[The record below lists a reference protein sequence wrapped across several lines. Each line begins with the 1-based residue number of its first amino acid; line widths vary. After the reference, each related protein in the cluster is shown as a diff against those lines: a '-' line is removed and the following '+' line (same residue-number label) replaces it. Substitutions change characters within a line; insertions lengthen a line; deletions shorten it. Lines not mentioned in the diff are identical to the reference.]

1 MLLVFLS
8 RNTSNMILVGSLCQS
23 LTLWRPLVSSSCL
36 SSILTLQVTRRLPI
50 TWGAIGHMA
59 SCCLWAGAVDVHGN
73 TCVACTCPTALEAG
87 VIAVILKSSSVVG
100 NLLILCM
107 IILMR
112 VQASHECI
120 RDDRTE
126 SQYNLSFIV
135 MERCWLDVRWL
146 PVVSR
151 LCSDIHLTAIPIAL
165 AVFCCPRR
173 QRTFSSESMLMH
185 TLPRFAWVTRHC
197 TLVIAEQGHECR
209 VLPSSH
215 HLHTAQCLMN

>member
-1 MLLVFLS
+1 MPELDTLAAPCQLLLLVKCLDLAGHQKITHYVRRNRAHGIMLS
-8 RNTSNMILVGSLCQS
+8 AGRCSWCNTG
-23 LTLWRPLVSSSCL
+23 
-36 SSILTLQVTRRLPI
+36 
-50 TWGAIGHMA
+50 
-59 SCCLWAGAVDVHGN
+59 
-73 TCVACTCPTALEAG
+73 VACTCPTALQAG
-87 VIAVILKSSSVVG
+87 VVAVILKSSSVVG

-165 AVFCCPRR
+165 AVVCSLWR